1 MKHILILAV
10 LLGLISCGFAQAVK
24 LGYVNTDRLLLDSNE
39 AAEVARLF
47 ALDKQNWT
55 NQVKGLDDEI
65 KQMERDFEIRRLT
78 MNEATKRETQSKIDA
93 KKTEAGR
100 LLEEFFGD
108 NGKAEQR
115 YRELIDPLTKKIH
128 DLIKKTAEDEKYTM
142 IFDISMGSVLYAAP
156 AIDLTEQILLEL
168 NKDTVKPTT
177 ELPPDQSGMD
187 QPKPDEP
194 QPPEGYKPP
203 EDYKPEDIKP

>member
-1 MKHILILAV
+1 MKHILMLLV
-10 LLGLISCGFAQAVK
+10 LLGLFSLGFAQALK

-39 AAEVARLF
+39 AAEVAQLF
-47 ALDKQNWT
+47 ALDKQKWT
-55 NQVKGLDDEI
+55 NQVKSLDEEI

-78 MNEATKRETQSKIDA
+78 MNEATKRDTQGKIDA

-142 IFDISMGSVLYAAP
+142 IFDTSMGSVLYAAP
-156 AIDLTEQILLEL
+156 SIDLTEQLLLEL
-168 NKDTVKPTT
+168 NKDTVKPTS
-177 ELPPDQSGMD
+177 ELPPKPSGTEP
-187 QPKPDEP
+187 PKPNDTN
-194 QPPEGYKPP
+194 PPEGFKPP
-203 EDYKPEDIKP
+203 QDIKP

>member
-1 MKHILILAV
+1 MTKHILIIAILI
-10 LLGLISCGFAQAVK
+10 GLSALCVAQTVK

-55 NQVKGLDDEI
+55 NQIKALDDEI
-65 KQMERDFEIRRLT
+65 KLMERDFEIRKLT
-78 MNEATKRETQSKIDA
+78 MNDATKRDKRGLIDT
-93 KKTEAGR
+93 KKADAGR

-142 IFDISMGSVLYAAP
+142 IFDISMGSVLYAMP
-156 AIDLTEQILLEL
+156 TIDITEQILQEL
-168 NKDTVKPTT
+168 NKDTVKPYLTCAYRT
-177 ELPPDQSGMD
+177 RLYSSPTSW
-187 QPKPDEP
+187 
-194 QPPEGYKPP
+194 
-203 EDYKPEDIKP
+203 

>member
-1 MKHILILAV
+1 M
-10 LLGLISCGFAQAVK
+10 LGLLSCAFAQAVK

-55 NQVKGLDDEI
+55 NQVKSLDDEI

-78 MNEATKRETQSKIDA
+78 MNEATKRETQSRIDA

-156 AIDLTEQILLEL
+156 SIDLTEQILLEL

-177 ELPPDQSGMD
+177 ELPPDQQGTE

-194 QPPEGYKPP
+194 KPPEGYKPP
-203 EDYKPEDIKP
+203 EDFKPEDYKP

>member
-1 MKHILILAV
+1 MTKHILIIAILI
-10 LLGLISCGFAQAVK
+10 GLSALCVAQTVK

-55 NQVKGLDDEI
+55 NQIKALDDEI
-65 KQMERDFEIRRLT
+65 KLMERDFEIRKLT
-78 MNEATKRETQSKIDA
+78 MNDATKRDKRGLIDT
-93 KKTEAGR
+93 KKADAGR

-142 IFDISMGSVLYAAP
+142 IFDISMGSVLYAMP
-156 AIDLTEQILLEL
+156 TIDITEQILQEL
-168 NKDTVKPTT
+168 NKDTVKPTSPAPT
-177 ELPPDQSGMD
+177 EPGFTPP
-187 QPKPDEP
+187 
-194 QPPEGYKPP
+194 PPPGDIKPP
-203 EDYKPEDIKP
+203 EDYKEPEKF

>member
-1 MKHILILAV
+1 MKHILLLAV
-10 LLGLISCGFAQAVK
+10 LLGIMSLGFAQPIK
-24 LGYVNTDRLLLDSNE
+24 LGYVNTDRLLIDSNE
-39 AAEVARLF
+39 AAEIARLF

-55 NQVKGLDDEI
+55 NQVKSLDDEI
-65 KQMERDFEIRRLT
+65 KQMERDFEIRKLT
-78 MNEATKRETQSKIDA
+78 MNDATKRETQSKIDA

-142 IFDISMGSVLYAAP
+142 IFDTSMGSVLYAAP
-156 AIDLTEQILLEL
+156 ALDLTDQILLEL
-168 NKDTVKPTT
+168 NKDTVKPT
-177 ELPPDQSGMD
+177 EEQPPATGIE
-187 QPKPDEP
+187 QPKPNETQVP
-194 QPPEGYKPP
+194 EGVKPPEGL
-203 EDYKPEDIKP
+203 KPEDIKP

>member
-1 MKHILILAV
+1 M
-10 LLGLISCGFAQAVK
+10 LGSLSCAFAQAVK

-55 NQVKGLDDEI
+55 NQVKSLDDEI

-78 MNEATKRETQSKIDA
+78 MNEATKRETQSRIDA

-156 AIDLTEQILLEL
+156 SIDLTEQILLEL

-177 ELPPDQSGMD
+177 ELPPDQQGTE

-194 QPPEGYKPP
+194 KPPEGYKPP
-203 EDYKPEDIKP
+203 EDFKPEDFKP